1 MITYLKQS
9 LVTYFNQI
17 LRLALIAGSNIII
30 ARYLGPS
37 GKGVLS
43 LIMSFLAMTLMVG
56 MFGVDEANIY
66 HVSSRKA
73 SHKKVF
79 TNGIFHALYTSG
91 ICIAIFLV
99 FSRWFIANPLKN
111 IDVRYYHMII
121 ALIPLYFFNQHA
133 KSILLGHRAIIKYN
147 VFVIMQ
153 FITLFLG
160 HLVLI
165 PLLGLLGG
173 VIAIV
178 ISTIILAVF
187 AIIFMLGYEGPGISL
202 DIALLRK
209 SYGFGIKSQLGIIF
223 SFLNQRL
230 DIFIVNYF
238 LNPYHVGIYAIAVAV
253 GELPWHLP
261 SAVAT
266 ILFPWVADMKRE
278 DATRFSA
285 YIMRNILFVTTIM
298 VIILALIGRSLIA
311 ILFGS
316 AFYESTALLYV
327 LLPGILALG
336 ITRILGGY
344 FQGIGRPE
352 LGTLMVSFSFIETIT
367 LDLLLI
373 PKMGAMGAAIASSVS
388 YISSTVVG
396 LFIFTKVGR
405 VSVKDVIIPRWS
417 EIVRLPEFFRS
428 LRKEKR

>member
-1 MITYLKQS
+1 L
-9 LVTYFNQI
+9 NQI
-17 LRLALIAGSNIII
+17 LRLVFIAGSNIVI

-66 HVSSRKA
+66 HLSSRKA

-79 TNGIFHALYTSG
+79 TNGIIHTLYTSVF
-91 ICIAIFLV
+91 CIAIFLI
-99 FSRWFIANPLKN
+99 FSKWFVTNPLKN

-121 ALIPLYFFNQHA
+121 VLIPLYFFNQHA

-147 VFVIMQ
+147 GFALMQ
-153 FITLFLG
+153 FVTLFLG

-165 PLLGLLGG
+165 PLFGLLGG

-178 ISTIILAVF
+178 ISTLVVAVF
-187 AIIFMLGYEGPGISL
+187 AIIFMVGYGTPSISL
-202 DIALLRK
+202 DITLLKK
-209 SYGFGIKSQLGIIF
+209 SYFFGIRSQLGIIF

-238 LNPYHVGIYAIAVAV
+238 LSPYHVGIYAIAVAV

-261 SAVAT
+261 AAVAT

-298 VIILALIGRSLIA
+298 GIILALIGRSLIA

-316 AFYESTALLYV
+316 AFDESTALLYV

-373 PKMGAMGAAIASSVS
+373 PRMGAMGAAIASSVS

-405 VSVKDVIIPRWS
+405 ISVKDVIIPRWS
-417 EIVRLPEFFRS
+417 EIVRLPEFFKS